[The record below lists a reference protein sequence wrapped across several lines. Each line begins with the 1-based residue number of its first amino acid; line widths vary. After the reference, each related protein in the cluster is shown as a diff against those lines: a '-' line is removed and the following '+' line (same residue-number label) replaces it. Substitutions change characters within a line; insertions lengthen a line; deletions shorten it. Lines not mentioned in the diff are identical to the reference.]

1 MTDQS
6 AITEI
11 DLPLKK
17 VASGKVREIYELDSD
32 HLLFIATDRIS
43 AFDVVMTQGIP
54 DKGRVLSG
62 ISLFWFD
69 FLADV
74 CPNHLVEPT
83 WGRDTPEARYP
94 ETPLEARDPRPGGD
108 QRSPERSARSRAFE
122 INIDN
127 DERLAGRSM
136 VVRKLEMLPV
146 EFVIRGYLAGSGWAD
161 YQANGAVCGIPL
173 PQGLRQADKLP
184 EPIFTPSTKATTG
197 HDENISEDQAAD
209 LCGPDILKTAK
220 DYALRLYL
228 KASEFA
234 RDKGIILADT
244 KFEFG
249 LLDSEVVVGDEVLTP
264 DSSRFWPLE
273 SWEPGSSPPSF
284 DKQYLRDWLEG
295 SQWGK
300 EPPPPDLSDEVI
312 AQTRARYVEAFEQL
326 TGTKFDSY
334 AGGLNG

>member
-1 MTDQS
+1 VTDRS
-6 AITEI
+6 SIIEL
-11 DLPLKK
+11 DLPLQK
-17 VASGKVREIYELDSD
+17 VASGKVREIYELDLD

-54 DKGRVLSG
+54 DKGRLLSG

-69 FLADV
+69 FLSDI
-74 CPNHLVEPT
+74 CPNHLVEPV
-83 WGRDTPEARYP
+83 WSEAPKSR
-94 ETPLEARDPRPGGD
+94 RPWVTHPSV
-108 QRSPERSARSRAFE
+108 QSHEELLS
-122 INIDN
+122 
-127 DERLAGRSM
+127 GRSM
-136 VVRKLEMLPV
+136 VVRRLDMLPV
-146 EFVIRGYLAGSGWAD
+146 EFVVRGYLAGSGWAD
-161 YQANGAVCGIPL
+161 YKSSGAVCGIPL
-173 PQGLRQADKLP
+173 PPGLRQADKLP

-234 RDKGIILADT
+234 QEKGIILADT

-249 LLDSEVVVGDEVLTP
+249 LLDGEVVVGDEVLTP
-264 DSSRFWPLE
+264 DSSRFWPSE
-273 SWEPGSSPPSF
+273 SWKPGSSPPSF

-300 EPPPPDLSDEVI
+300 EPPPPDLPKDVI
-312 AQTRARYVEAFEQL
+312 VQTRARYVEAFEQL